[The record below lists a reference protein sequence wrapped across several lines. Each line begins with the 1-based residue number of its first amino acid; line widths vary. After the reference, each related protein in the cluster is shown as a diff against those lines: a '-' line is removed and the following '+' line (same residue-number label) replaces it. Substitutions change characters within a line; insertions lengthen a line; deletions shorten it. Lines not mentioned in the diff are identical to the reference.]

1 MFSESYPHR
10 RPLNGKG
17 VPSVNRKLYMR
28 EMQLNADKSG
38 KCLPDEIPKLAKQ
51 VKI

>member
-1 MFSESYPHR
+1 MFSESYPHH
-10 RPLNGKG
+10 RPLNGNG
-17 VPSVNRKLYMR
+17 VPIVNCKLYAR
-28 EMQLNADKSG
+28 EMQLNAEKSG